1 MKDDVF
7 HSARGQ
13 RGVGS
18 QRRTLEDP
26 LKSNIAS
33 FSLKFSKT
41 KVQRCTS
48 LGRCQGIFTV
58 WLSAHFELL

>member
-7 HSARGQ
+7 HSGRGQ
-13 RGVGS
+13 HGVGS

-26 LKSNIAS
+26 LKSNIDS

-41 KVQRCTS
+41 KVQRTS